1 MGNIWNKSNKARE
14 EVLDDIKIINA
25 ITLQKIFMDKT
36 SYSLL
41 FSLDDNGFFKKIN
54 SKNLIKVKIKRNK
67 NTKEKT
73 IKLSLDEFYV
83 FHNSL
88 LDSINIFYDDKI
100 KERMTKIK
108 NKDESDN
115 GLCPICNENTINTML
130 KCYHCFCE
138 KCIKTWL
145 LEKTNSCPLC
155 RLTINVDKKEELFE
169 SQQWEI
175 VGKINKN
182 EYNEETKERFYKI
195 LNKMINK

>member
-1 MGNIWNKSNKARE
+1 MGSIWNYSKKSRD
-14 EVLDDIKIINA
+14 EVIEDIKIANN
-25 ITLQKIFMDKT
+25 ITLQKMFIEKT
-36 SYSLL
+36 SVSIS
-41 FSLDDNGFFKKIN
+41 FSLEDSGIFK
-54 SKNLIKVKIKRNK
+54 SKNVIKAKVKSFKSEQK
-67 NTKEKT
+67 KT
-73 IKLSLDEFYV
+73 LKLDLNEFYL
-83 FHNSL
+83 FYNSL
-88 LDSINIFYDDKI
+88 IDSINIFYDDKLKETI
-100 KERMTKIK
+100 KNGKIK
-108 NKDESDN
+108 DETES
-115 GLCPICNENTINTML
+115 GFCPICAENTVDTML

-175 VGKINKN
+175 VCKINKN

>member
-1 MGNIWNKSNKARE
+1 MGSIWNYSKKSRD
-14 EVLDDIKIINA
+14 EVIEDIKIANN
-25 ITLQKIFMDKT
+25 ITLQKMFIEKT
-36 SYSLL
+36 SVSIS
-41 FSLDDNGFFKKIN
+41 FSLEDSGIFK
-54 SKNLIKVKIKRNK
+54 SKNVIKAKVKSFKSEQK
-67 NTKEKT
+67 KT
-73 IKLSLDEFYV
+73 LKLDLNEFYL
-83 FHNSL
+83 FYNSL
-88 LDSINIFYDDKI
+88 IDSINIFYDDKLKETI
-100 KERMTKIK
+100 KNGKIK
-108 NKDESDN
+108 DETES
-115 GLCPICNENTINTML
+115 GFCPICAENTVDTML

>member
-1 MGNIWNKSNKARE
+1 MGSIWNYSKKSRD
-14 EVLDDIKIINA
+14 EVIEDIKTANN
-25 ITLQKIFMDKT
+25 ITLQKMFIEKT
-36 SYSLL
+36 SVSIS
-41 FSLDDNGFFKKIN
+41 FSLEDSGIFK
-54 SKNLIKVKIKRNK
+54 SKNVIKAKVKSFKSEQK
-67 NTKEKT
+67 KT
-73 IKLSLDEFYV
+73 LKLDLNEFYL
-83 FHNSL
+83 FYNSL
-88 LDSINIFYDDKI
+88 IDSINIFYDDKLKETI
-100 KERMTKIK
+100 KNGKIK
-108 NKDESDN
+108 DETES
-115 GLCPICNENTINTML
+115 GFCPICAENTVDTML

>member
-1 MGNIWNKSNKARE
+1 MGSIWNNSNKSRD
-14 EVLDDIKIINA
+14 EVIEDIKIANN
-25 ITLQKIFMDKT
+25 ITLQKMFIDKT
-36 SYSLL
+36 SVSIS
-41 FSLDDNGFFKKIN
+41 FSLEDSGIFK
-54 SKNLIKVKIKRNK
+54 SKNIIKAKVKSFKSEQK
-67 NTKEKT
+67 KT
-73 IKLSLDEFYV
+73 LKLDLNEFYL
-83 FHNSL
+83 FYNSL
-88 LDSINIFYDDKI
+88 IDSINIFYDDKLKETI
-100 KERMTKIK
+100 KNGKIK
-108 NKDESDN
+108 DETES
-115 GLCPICNENTINTML
+115 GFCPICAENTVDTML

>member
-1 MGNIWNKSNKARE
+1 MGSIWNNSKKSRD
-14 EVLDDIKIINA
+14 EVIEDIKTANN
-25 ITLQKIFMDKT
+25 ITLQKMFIEKT
-36 SYSLL
+36 SVSIS
-41 FSLDDNGFFKKIN
+41 FSLEDSGIFK
-54 SKNLIKVKIKRNK
+54 SKNVIKAKVKSFKSEQK
-67 NTKEKT
+67 KT
-73 IKLSLDEFYV
+73 LKLDLNEFYL
-83 FHNSL
+83 FYNSL
-88 LDSINIFYDDKI
+88 IDSINIFYDDKLKETI
-100 KERMTKIK
+100 KNGKIK
-108 NKDESDN
+108 DETES
-115 GLCPICNENTINTML
+115 GFCPICAENTVDTML

>member
-1 MGNIWNKSNKARE
+1 MGSIWNYSKKSRD
-14 EVLDDIKIINA
+14 EVIEDIKIANN
-25 ITLQKIFMDKT
+25 ITLQKMFIEKT
-36 SYSLL
+36 SVSIS
-41 FSLDDNGFFKKIN
+41 FSLEDTGIFK
-54 SKNLIKVKIKRNK
+54 SKNVIKAKVKSFKSEQK
-67 NTKEKT
+67 KT
-73 IKLSLDEFYV
+73 LKLDLNEFYL
-83 FHNSL
+83 FYNSL
-88 LDSINIFYDDKI
+88 IDSINIFYDDKLKETI
-100 KERMTKIK
+100 KNGKIK
-108 NKDESDN
+108 DETES
-115 GLCPICNENTINTML
+115 GFCPICAENTVDTML

>member
-1 MGNIWNKSNKARE
+1 MGSIWNYSKKSRD
-14 EVLDDIKIINA
+14 EVIEDIKIANN
-25 ITLQKIFMDKT
+25 ITLQKMFIEKT
-36 SYSLL
+36 SVSIS
-41 FSLDDNGFFKKIN
+41 FSLEDSGIFK
-54 SKNLIKVKIKRNK
+54 SKNVIKAKVKSFKS
-67 NTKEKT
+67 EKKKT
-73 IKLSLDEFYV
+73 LKLDLNEFYL
-83 FHNSL
+83 FYNSL
-88 LDSINIFYDDKI
+88 IDSINIFYDDKLKETI
-100 KERMTKIK
+100 KNGKIK
-108 NKDESDN
+108 DETES
-115 GLCPICNENTINTML
+115 GFCPICAENTVDTML

>member
-1 MGNIWNKSNKARE
+1 MGSIWNNSKKSRD
-14 EVLDDIKIINA
+14 EVIEDIKTANN
-25 ITLQKIFMDKT
+25 ITLQKMFIEKT
-36 SYSLL
+36 SVSIS
-41 FSLDDNGFFKKIN
+41 FSLEDSGIFK
-54 SKNLIKVKIKRNK
+54 SKNVIKAKVKSFKSEQK
-67 NTKEKT
+67 KT
-73 IKLSLDEFYV
+73 LKLDLNEFYL
-83 FHNSL
+83 FYNSL
-88 LDSINIFYDDKI
+88 IDSINIFYDDKLKETI
-100 KERMTKIK
+100 KNGKIK
-108 NKDESDN
+108 DETES
-115 GLCPICNENTINTML
+115 GFCPICAENTVDTML

-138 KCIKTWL
+138 KCLKTWL